1 MLDLVEFLVQ
11 VLDLLAHLLHIL
23 VLKLL
28 ENLKGV
34 VVCRLLLIHL
44 HHVLAQVW

>member
-1 MLDLVEFLVQ
+1 MLNLVQFLVQ

-23 VLKLL
+23 VLQLL
-28 ENLKGV
+28 ESLKGV
-34 VVCRLLLIHL
+34 VVRRLLLVHL